1 MFLRNP
7 LPHLAALSRRGEQPP
22 HVLIQSDHDES
33 NEAQCSAHEQCPR
46 SHWCDEGTGRC
57 TEEVCGGFHWMRAA
71 PESIALLGRM
81 FDLFEQQRSGGD
93 ERTGEQPALNHAIRR
108 TRGLRFRALPRE
120 LYPNGATFFSR
131 GMRPSSGSLP
141 YVVHNN
147 WISGYEAKR
156 SRFEEHAMWLMRTT
170 PETPYTCI
178 STALHAT
185 PPDS

>member
-1 MFLRNP
+1 M
-7 LPHLAALSRRGEQPP
+7 Q
-22 HVLIQSDHDES
+22 
-33 NEAQCSAHEQCPR
+33 
-46 SHWCDEGTGRC
+46 
-57 TEEVCGGFHWMRAA
+57 A

-131 GMRPSSGSLP
+131 GMRPPSGSLP
-141 YVVHNN
+141 YAVHNN
-147 WISGYEAKR
+147 WISGFEAKR
-156 SRFEEHAMWLMRTT
+156 SRFEEHAMWLMPTR
-170 PETPYTCI
+170 PEMPYTCI

-185 PPDS
+185 PPDT

>member
-1 MFLRNP
+1 MPSPPAISLKTPVVPR
-7 LPHLAALSRRGEQPP
+7 LAMQ
-22 HVLIQSDHDES
+22 
-33 NEAQCSAHEQCPR
+33 
-46 SHWCDEGTGRC
+46 
-57 TEEVCGGFHWMRAA
+57 A

-131 GMRPSSGSLP
+131 GMRPPSGSLP
-141 YVVHNN
+141 YAVHNN
-147 WISGYEAKR
+147 WISGFEAKR
-156 SRFEEHAMWLMRTT
+156 SRFEEHAMWLMPTR
-170 PETPYTCI
+170 PEMPYTCI

-185 PPDS
+185 PPDT

>member
-1 MFLRNP
+1 MP
-7 LPHLAALSRRGEQPP
+7 SPP
-22 HVLIQSDHDES
+22 EISLKTPVV
-33 NEAQCSAHEQCPR
+33 PR
-46 SHWCDEGTGRC
+46 L
-57 TEEVCGGFHWMRAA
+57 VMQA

-131 GMRPSSGSLP
+131 GMRPPSGSLP
-141 YVVHNN
+141 YAVHNN
-147 WISGYEAKR
+147 WISGFEAKR
-156 SRFEEHAMWLMRTT
+156 SRFEEHAMWLMPTR
-170 PETPYTCI
+170 PEMPYTCI

-185 PPDS
+185 PPDT